1 MRRLARFA
9 GAERV
14 RPLILSQR
22 EADAV
27 RLLPDPASY
36 YAFLRE
42 QIRLAKTSITLS
54 ALYLGSGA
62 LEMALVGDLRAA
74 LLSSPSLNATV
85 ILDHSRAQR
94 SSASLAELVDEFGPE
109 RFKLLLYQMPQLRGL
124 PSKWLPS
131 QLCEVLGVYHCKFSL
146 FDGSVLLTGANLS
159 EEYFVDRQDRYLF
172 FPRQAD
178 TDNTGR
184 ASVASFLLAFANT
197 VEPHCHRVL
206 SGSKI
211 RLPDEGT
218 ATSSSETALR
228 KLRVELESLV
238 LEKETGLP
246 SSAAASPGAAG
257 AVLLPLLQHAPA
269 GLRLESSLLPR
280 LLHAFAPDCQRA
292 AAASPYP
299 TFPPPLASALI
310 AALGP
315 CKGSVLVASLSS
327 HGFARGTGFKA
338 LLPAMHLRT
347 VNSAL
352 ATGPGSAPSSVK
364 VLHFSRPGWTFHA
377 KGFWLWL
384 APSSSHGQTQQAEPS
399 VVSYV
404 GSSNLGRRSWGRDLE
419 LGFVLSTGPGRLA
432 QSLTREYEALD
443 GHAKLEAGP
452 GPGMTGAL
460 GVVVSLLAR
469 ALRGFM

>member
-9 GAERV
+9 GAERM

-42 QIRLAKTSITLS
+42 QIRLAKRSITLS

-62 LEMALVGDLRAA
+62 LETALVGDLRAA
-74 LLSSPSLNATV
+74 LLSSLSLKATV

-131 QLCEVLGVYHCKFSL
+131 QLCEVLGVYHCKFSI
-146 FDGSVLLTGANLS
+146 FDGNVLLTGANLS

-178 TDNTGR
+178 STDG

-211 RLPDEGT
+211 RPPEEGT
-218 ATSSSETALR
+218 ANGSSETALR

-238 LEKETGLP
+238 LEKETLA
-246 SSAAASPGAAG
+246 SSAASPGVAG

-280 LLHAFAPDCQRA
+280 LLHALAPDCQRA

-299 TFPPPLASALI
+299 TFPPSLASALI

-315 CKGSVLVASLSS
+315 CKGSVLVSSLPS

-352 ATGPGSAPSSVK
+352 ATTGPGSAASAVK
-364 VLHFSRPGWTFHA
+364 VLHYSRPGWTFHA

-384 APSSSHGQTQQAEPS
+384 APSSQAQTKQAEPS

-419 LGFVLSTGPGRLA
+419 LGFVLSIGPGRLA

-443 GHAKLEAGP
+443 GYAKPEAGP